1 MMNIISRDLY
11 EILGVRKTADA
22 DELKRAYRKL
32 ARKHH
37 PDRGGDPE
45 VFGQIDRAYKV
56 LSDASR
62 RRQYD
67 ATVGLSMVPELFA
80 SAHALHV
87 LELHFG
93 GRPMDALPGANRVV
107 SVDVTRE
114 MLQHGGQ
121 VTINLP
127 AGMGIEREAIVCDI
141 PPGTYYTQFLVIPGL
156 GDPGEV
162 REDVSIPGQPGT
174 LFVRLRVA

>member
-1 MMNIISRDLY
+1 MTNIVSRNLY

-22 DELKRAYRKL
+22 GELKRAYRKL

-37 PDRGGDPE
+37 PDHGGDQE

-56 LSDASR
+56 LSDSVK

-80 SAHALHV
+80 SEHALHI

-114 MLQHGGQ
+114 MLQKGGQ
-121 VTINLP
+121 VTVNLP
-127 AGMGIEREAIVCDI
+127 SGLGSEREPIVCDI
-141 PPGTYYTQFLVIPGL
+141 PPNSDSMQFLVIPGL